1 MIDTTKTNNF
11 ILYSTND
18 NNINVQ
24 ILADKE
30 NETVWLNQKQIAQI
44 FDVQTPAINK
54 HIKNILAD
62 KELESSTIS
71 KMEIVQQ
78 EGNRNIKREIEFYN
92 LDMIISIGYRVNS
105 YKATQFRVWATKTL
119 KEFIVKGFVLDDE
132 RLKQGNN
139 VFNKNYFDELL
150 ERIREIRA
158 SEKLFY
164 EKIKDIFALSVGYD
178 NKSKDAKLFFAQ
190 CQNKLEYAVIGMTS
204 AEIIKAR
211 ADYNLPHM
219 GLTTWSGDKRDKDLI
234 QKDVTIAKNY
244 LSEKEIKDLNRLTTM
259 LLDYVENQTQMGKL
273 FEMKDWLSKLDKFLE
288 FNEYEVLQNYGK
300 VKKDFADNFA
310 VKEYKKYKEI
320 QTKVSISDIEN
331 IIQKKKI

>member
-1 MIDTTKTNNF
+1 MMIDTTKTNNF

-30 NETVWLNQKQIAQI
+30 NETVWLNQKQLAEI
-44 FDVQTPAINK
+44 FDCSTDNISL
-54 HIKNILAD
+54 HIKNILKD
-62 KELESSTIS
+62 GELDVNSVVE
-71 KMEIVQQ
+71 
-78 EGNRNIKREIEFYN
+78 EFSVTATDGKNYKVKHYN

-105 YKATQFRVWATKTL
+105 YTATQFRVWATKTL

-139 VFNKNYFDELL
+139 VFNKNYFNELL

-164 EKIKDIFALSVGYD
+164 EKVKEVFTLSTDYD
-178 NKSKDAKLFFAQ
+178 SKSDKAKLFFAQ

-204 AEIIKAR
+204 AEIINKR
-211 ADYNLPHM
+211 ANYRLPHM
-219 GLTTWSGDKRDKDLI
+219 GLSTWSGDKRDKDLI
-234 QKDVTIAKNY
+234 QKDVTVAKNY
-244 LSEKEIKDLNRLTTM
+244 LTEDEVKDLNRLTTM

-273 FEMKDWLSKLDKFLE
+273 FEMKDWLSKLDGFLQ
-288 FNEYEVLQNYGK
+288 FNEYEVLQDYGK
-300 VKKDFADNFA
+300 VQKDFAHKFA
-310 VKEYKKYKEI
+310 IKEYKKYKEI
-320 QTKVSISDIEN
+320 QMKMSISDIEN
-331 IIQKKKI
+331 IIQKKKV